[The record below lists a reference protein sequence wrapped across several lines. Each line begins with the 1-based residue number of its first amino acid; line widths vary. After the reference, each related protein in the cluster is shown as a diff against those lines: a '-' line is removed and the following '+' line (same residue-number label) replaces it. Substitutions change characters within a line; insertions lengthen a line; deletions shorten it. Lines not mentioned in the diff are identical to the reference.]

1 MEELAYKI
9 KADFLKA
16 LAHPLRL
23 QIIEFLKNGEQKV
36 GTIAKKLGIPQS
48 SLSRHLLFLR
58 EGGVLKSR
66 QVGTII
72 FYDIESR
79 DIFKVLRP
87 IAEMLR
93 HKLQRTEKVLDSLGQ
108 EK

>member
-1 MEELAYKI
+1 MDDLAYKI

-23 QIIEFLKNGEQKV
+23 TIIEFLKNGEQKV
-36 GTIAKKLGIPQS
+36 GVIAKRLGIPQS
-48 SLSRHLLFLR
+48 SLSRHLTILR

-79 DIFKVLRP
+79 DIFNVLRP
-87 IAEMLR
+87 VAEMLR
-93 HKLQRTEKVLDSLGQ
+93 RKLKRTEKVLDSLGK

>member
-48 SLSRHLLFLR
+48 SLSRHLLLLR

-72 FYDIESR
+72 FYDIESS

-93 HKLQRTEKVLDSLGQ
+93 HKLKRTEKVLDSLGK